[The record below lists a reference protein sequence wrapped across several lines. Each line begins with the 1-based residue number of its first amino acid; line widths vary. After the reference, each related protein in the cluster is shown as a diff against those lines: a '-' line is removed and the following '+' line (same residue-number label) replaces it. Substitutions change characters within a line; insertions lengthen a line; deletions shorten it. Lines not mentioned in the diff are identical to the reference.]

1 MSYVQPDTDASSAP
15 AAPAGGAFFGFATP
29 KVDLSATFK
38 PFTSGGWASGG
49 STAVRERQYTGGD
62 TLAEPVWHTLRRD
75 LVQIGRRLYAVVW
88 PAQLQAA
95 AHRLRRRLATLAGG
109 GGGGAHSDA
118 DYAEVEIPD
127 EADDVEA
134 AAPPAA
140 AADWDLWGPLI
151 FSLAYLVA
159 LGLAA
164 PNRQTNLVFSGTFA
178 FFWLFLLA
186 VGLNIQLLGGTIL
199 FLLAISASG
208 YLLFPV
214 VAGGLLCTSVVG
226 PRLVRLVV
234 MALLWAWSVY
244 SGLLS
249 LQCLGV
255 QPGRVALAGYPVALM
270 YAVMAWLCVIT

>member
-1 MSYVQPDTDASSAP
+1 MSYVQPDTHASG
-15 AAPAGGAFFGFATP
+15 AAPAPTGGAFFGFATP

-49 STAVRERQYTGGD
+49 STTVRERQYTGGD

-95 AHRLRRRLATLAGG
+95 AHRLRRHLATLAGG
-109 GGGGAHSDA
+109 GGHTDA
-118 DYAEVEIPD
+118 DYAEFEIPD

-134 AAPPAA
+134 AAPAA
-140 AADWDLWGPLI
+140 PAADWDLWGPLI
-151 FSLAYLVA
+151 FLLAYLVA

-244 SGLLS
+244 SGVLS

-255 QPGRVALAGYPVALM
+255 QPGRVVLAGYPVALM